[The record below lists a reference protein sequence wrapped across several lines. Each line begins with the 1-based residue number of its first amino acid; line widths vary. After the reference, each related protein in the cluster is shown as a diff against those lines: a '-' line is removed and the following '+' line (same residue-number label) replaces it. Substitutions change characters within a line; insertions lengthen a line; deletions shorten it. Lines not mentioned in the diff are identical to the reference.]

1 MLGSNLLKLALVAGS
16 AITNALVIEK
26 PSLNDIIRPYKRGA
40 PLQDIVTWDE
50 HSLFVHGERMLFYS
64 GEFHPFRLPVP
75 GLWLD
80 IFQKI
85 KALGYNGV
93 SFYTDWALLEGKQGD
108 FSAEGIFDLE
118 PFFEAAQIAGIYLLA
133 RPGPYI
139 NAEASGGGFPGW
151 LQRNP
156 GILRT
161 PDPRFLNAT
170 INYSQNINKIIAKA
184 QITNGGPVI
193 LYQPENEYSQAVA
206 GIEFP
211 NPTYMEFVENQAREA
226 GIVLPF
232 ILNDAYPH
240 GYFTPGTPGGV
251 DIYGHDGYPLGF
263 DCAYPYSWRNN
274 SLPTFYGT
282 LHEEQSPS
290 TPYSL
295 VEFQGGSFDPWGG
308 PGFAKCATLLNN
320 EFERVFYKND
330 FSFGVTIIN
339 YYMTYGG
346 TNWGNLGHP
355 GGYTSYDYGAAI
367 TEDRLLTREKYS
379 EAKLE
384 ANFLQASPAYLTAIP
399 QSNSHANGSY
409 SNSADIAV
417 TALLGNVTNFFV
429 VRHASYN
436 SLASTSFKLTL
447 PTSQGNI
454 TIPQLNGSLVLNG
467 RDSKIAV
474 TDYNVGG
481 ANLLYSSAEI
491 FTWKKYASK
500 TVLVVY
506 GGPNELHEL
515 AFSGRGNA
523 TLVEGDGVTIVQ
535 KNKNTILNFRT
546 STERRIVQLG
556 SLYVYILDR
565 NDAYNYWVIDLP
577 SNPVSGNHTNSTVDQ
592 SSAIV
597 KAGYLLRTVEV
608 SGSTLAL
615 TGDLNATTAIE
626 VVGGAP
632 QKLAKL
638 IFNGK
643 NLQFEQSKTGVVTA
657 TAAYTVPNY
666 SIPDL
671 STIGWKVINSLPEI
685 VAGYDDSLWTDA
697 SLTYSN
703 NTARNLTTPVSL
715 YASDYGYNTGNLLFR
730 GHFTSTGNESSV
742 YFQTQ
747 GGSAFGVSAWLNN
760 TFIGSYRGIDRA
772 MATNSTFSLPNLVS
786 GKPYVLTVLLD
797 NMGLDENGQAGS
809 SEMKDPRGILDYT
822 LAGRNASAISW
833 KVTGNLGGESYRDRT
848 RGPLNEGG
856 LYAERQGFHLPGA
869 PTSSWANSSLG
880 PMAGVGAPGVA
891 FYSTTFDLA
900 IPAGYDIP
908 IAVSFANVTT
918 ASGSLASAYR
928 CQIYVN
934 GYQFGKYV
942 HNIGPQ
948 NAFPVP
954 QGIWNYDGSNYLA
967 ISLWALEAGGAKVT
981 NLTLTAGPVIQS
993 GYGPVKLSPL
1003 TGWTE
1008 REGAY

>member
-1 MLGSNLLKLALVAGS
+1 MLTSNS
-16 AITNALVIEK
+16 
-26 PSLNDIIRPYKRGA
+26 
-40 PLQDIVTWDE
+40 
-50 HSLFVHGERMLFYS
+50 
-64 GEFHPFRLPVP
+64 
-75 GLWLD
+75 
-80 IFQKI
+80 
-85 KALGYNGV
+85 
-93 SFYTDWALLEGKQGD
+93 
-108 FSAEGIFDLE
+108 
-118 PFFEAAQIAGIYLLA
+118 
-133 RPGPYI
+133 
-139 NAEASGGGFPGW
+139 
-151 LQRNP
+151 
-156 GILRT
+156 
-161 PDPRFLNAT
+161 
-170 INYSQNINKIIAKA
+170 YSQNINKIVAAA
-184 QITNGGPVI
+184 QITNGGPII
-193 LYQPENEYSQAVA
+193 LYQPENEYSQAVP
-206 GIEFP
+206 GVEFP

-263 DCAYPYSWRNN
+263 DCANPYTWPDNA
-274 SLPTFYGT
+274 LPTYYGD

-290 TPYSL
+290 TPYSI

-308 PGFAKCATLLNN
+308 LGFAQCAELLNN

-367 TEDRLLTREKYS
+367 TEDRLVTREKYS

-399 QSNSHANGSY
+399 QNNTYANGSY

-417 TALLGNVTNFFV
+417 TALFGNSTKFFV
-429 VRHASYN
+429 IRHASFN
-436 SLASTSFKLTL
+436 SLASTQFKLTL

-474 TDYNVGG
+474 TDYDVGG
-481 ANLLYSSAEI
+481 ANLLYSSAEV

-515 AFSGRGNA
+515 AFSGCGKA
-523 TLVEGDGVTIVQ
+523 KLTEGSGVTIAY
-535 KNKNTILNFRT
+535 KTDDTILNFET
-546 STERRIVQLG
+546 SSERRIVQIAN
-556 SLYVYILDR
+556 LYVYILGKIINLMGIVHGANRKQDR

-577 SNPVSGNHTNSTVDQ
+577 SNSISANYTNSTVDE
-592 SSAIV
+592 SAAII

-608 SGSTLAL
+608 NGRTMSI
-615 TGDLNATTAIE
+615 TGDLNTTTPIE
-626 VVGGAP
+626 VIGGAP
-632 QKLAKL
+632 QRLSKLM
-638 IFNGK
+638 FNGESQK
-643 NLQFEQSKTGVVTA
+643 FKQSRTGTVTA
-657 TAAYTVPNY
+657 TAAYTIPEY
-666 SIPDL
+666 SVPDL
-671 STIGWKVINSLPEI
+671 STVGWRVMNSLPE
-685 VAGYDDSLWTDA
+685 VAAGYDDSLWTDA

-730 GHFTSTGNESSV
+730 GHFVSSGSESSI
-742 YFQTQ
+742 YLQTQ
-747 GGSAFGVSAWLNN
+747 GGSAFGMSAWLNS
-760 TFIGSYRGIDRA
+760 TFIGSYRGIDA
-772 MATNSTFSLPNLVS
+772 ASAANTTLTLPNLVS
-786 GKPYVLTVLLD
+786 GTSYVLTILLD

-809 SEMKDPRGILDYT
+809 SEMKDPRGILDYILLT
-822 LAGRNASAISW
+822 RNRSAITW
-833 KVTGNLGGESYRDRT
+833 KLTGNLGGEDYQDRT

-856 LYAERQGFHLPGA
+856 LYAERQGYHLPGA
-869 PTSSWANSSLG
+869 PTSSWTNSSLG
-880 PMAGVGAPGVA
+880 PMTGISAPGVA
-891 FYSTTFDLA
+891 FYSTTFDLDM
-900 IPAGYDIP
+900 PAGYDIP
-908 IAVSFANVTT
+908 IAISFTNATSNAT
-918 ASGSLASAYR
+918 ATAYR

-948 NAFPVP
+948 DTFPVP
-954 QGIWNYDGSNYLA
+954 QGIWDYNGSNYVA
-967 ISLWALEAGGAKVT
+967 VSLWALEEGGAKVG
-981 NLTLTAGPVIQS
+981 NLSLVAGPVIQS
-993 GYGPVKLSPL
+993 GYGPVELSPL
-1003 TGWTE
+1003 TGWTK
-1008 REGAY
+1008 RVGAY